1 MDTVIRAA
9 IMALARAVFDVWF
22 LSLVCQPSP
31 ASQPDRRLPALLLRL
46 TNLYEGDERED
57 KVVDGKATADEAV
70 SPQRDS
76 FKLTKKSTGPVLS
89 N

>member
-1 MDTVIRAA
+1 MSRFFPSNTG
-9 IMALARAVFDVWF
+9 
-22 LSLVCQPSP
+22 QP
-31 ASQPDRRLPALLLRL
+31 ANQPEDRVPALLRRL

-57 KVVDGKATADEAV
+57 KVVDGKTTADEAV

-76 FKLTKKSTGPVLS
+76 FKLTKKSTRPVLS